1 MSIDSAILGYIIEE
15 LTYSKGDV
23 ILEEGAHGNWVC
35 IIMKGHVKVKKKTD
49 KGIITLATLS
59 EGDIIGEMAF
69 LLGGGTHR
77 SASIIAASDSV
88 EIGVLDNERLARDYE
103 NVSPRIK
110 TLIKILMMRRRK
122 ANERV
127 SMAIGQFYGQKRR
140 SD

>member
-1 MSIDSAILGYIIEE
+1 MSIDSAVLGYIIEE

-49 KGIITLATLS
+49 KLTITLATLS

-69 LLGGGTHR
+69 LEGGGTHR
-77 SASIIAASDSV
+77 SASIIAASDPV
-88 EIGVLDNERLARDYE
+88 EIGVLDNERLAKEYE
-103 NVSPRIK
+103 NISPRIK
-110 TLIKILMMRRRK
+110 TLIKILMMRRRE

-127 SMAIGQFYGQKRR
+127 SMAVGQLRAKEKK
-140 SD
+140 

>member
-15 LTYSKGDV
+15 LTYLKGDV

-69 LLGGGTHR
+69 LEGGGTHR
-77 SASIIAASDSV
+77 SASIIATSDSV
-88 EIGVLDNERLARDYE
+88 EIGVLDNERLARDFE

-110 TLIKILMMRRRK
+110 TLIKILMMRRRE

-127 SMAIGQFYGQKRR
+127 PMAVGQLRAKEKK
-140 SD
+140 

>member
-1 MSIDSAILGYIIEE
+1 MSIDSAIPGYIIEE

-69 LLGGGTHR
+69 LEGGGTHR
-77 SASIIAASDSV
+77 SASVIAASDPV

-103 NVSPRIK
+103 NISPRIK
-110 TLIKILMMRRRK
+110 TLIKLLMMRRRE

-127 SMAIGQFYGQKRR
+127 SMAVGQLRAKEKK
-140 SD
+140 

>member
-69 LLGGGTHR
+69 LEGGGTHR
-77 SASIIAASDSV
+77 SASVIAASDPV

-103 NVSPRIK
+103 NISPRIK
-110 TLIKILMMRRRK
+110 TLIKLLMMRRRE

-127 SMAIGQFYGQKRR
+127 SMAVGQLRAKEKK
-140 SD
+140 

>member
-1 MSIDSAILGYIIEE
+1 MSIDSAIPGYIIEE

-69 LLGGGTHR
+69 LEGGGTHR
-77 SASIIAASDSV
+77 SASVIAASDPV
-88 EIGVLDNERLARDYE
+88 EIGVLDNEHLARDYE
-103 NVSPRIK
+103 NISPRIK
-110 TLIKILMMRRRK
+110 TLIKLLMMRRRE

-127 SMAIGQFYGQKRR
+127 SMAVGQLRAKEKK
-140 SD
+140 